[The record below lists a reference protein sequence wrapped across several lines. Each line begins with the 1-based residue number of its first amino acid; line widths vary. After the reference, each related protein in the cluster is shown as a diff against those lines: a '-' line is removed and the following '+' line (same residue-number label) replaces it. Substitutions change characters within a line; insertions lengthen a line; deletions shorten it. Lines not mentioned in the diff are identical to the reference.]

1 MGILRSPPFFYTI
14 IIMPFPTT
22 NATQELPA
30 INQILSSCGQ
40 APVTTL
46 DQTNPDVAIAYDT
59 LLQVSR
65 EVQAEG
71 WTFNKEYHYEFT
83 PDNNDEILIPSN
95 ILQIKLTE
103 NSANMDKDGI
113 RRSGKLYDRHNHT
126 YDWTDE
132 TVECDVVWEFDWVD
146 LPQPI
151 QDFIVARSATFVSQR
166 IVGDAAQYQML
177 QQQEAYMRALAL
189 EYETQQGQFTFFGHP
204 QGHTN
209 YYQSYQPFHAL
220 SR

>member
-1 MGILRSPPFFYTI
+1 
-14 IIMPFPTT
+14 MPFPPT

-83 PDNNDEILIPSN
+83 PDNDDQILIPSN

-103 NSANMDKDGI
+103 NSANMDKDGV

-126 YDWTDE
+126 YDWTDD
-132 TVECDVVWEFDWVD
+132 TVECDIVWEFDWVD

-166 IVGDAAQYQML
+166 IVGDTEQYQML

>member
-1 MGILRSPPFFYTI
+1 
-14 IIMPFPTT
+14 MPFPTT

-71 WTFNKEYHYEFT
+71 WTFNTEYHYDFT
-83 PDNNDEILIPSN
+83 PDTNDEILIPN
-95 ILQIKLTE
+95 NVLQLKLTE
-103 NSANMDKDGI
+103 NWGNVDKDGI
-113 RRSGKLYDRHNHT
+113 RRNGKLYDRQDHT
-126 YDWTDE
+126 YKWTDQSP
-132 TVECDVVWEFDWVD
+132 VECDVVWEFDWVD

-151 QDFIVARSATFVSQR
+151 QDFITARSSTIVSQR
-166 IVGDAAQYQML
+166 IVGDQAQYQML
-177 QQQEAYMRALAL
+177 QQQEAYARALAL

-204 QGHTN
+204 QGHQN
-209 YYQSYQPFHAL
+209 YYNSYQPFQAL
-220 SR
+220 AR

>member
-1 MGILRSPPFFYTI
+1 
-14 IIMPFPTT
+14 MPFPTT

-46 DQTNPDVAIAYDT
+46 DHTNPDVAIAYDT

-71 WTFNKEYHYEFT
+71 WTFNKEYHYEMT
-83 PDNNDEILIPSN
+83 PDTDDFILIPNN

-103 NSANMDKDGI
+103 NSANRDKDGI
-113 RRSGKLYDRHNHT
+113 RRSGKLYDRYNHT
-126 YDWTDE
+126 YEWTDD
-132 TVECDVVWEFDWVD
+132 TVECDIVWEFDWVD

-151 QDFIVARSATFVSQR
+151 QDFITARAATMVSQR
-166 IVGDAAQYQML
+166 IVGDSDQYTML
-177 QQQEAYMRALAL
+177 QQSEAMSRALAL

-204 QGHTN
+204 QGRRN
-209 YYQSYQPFHAL
+209 YHQSYQPFQAL
-220 SR
+220 IR

>member
-1 MGILRSPPFFYTI
+1 
-14 IIMPFPTT
+14 MPFPTT

-83 PDNNDEILIPSN
+83 PDTDDQILIPSN

-103 NSANMDKDGI
+103 NSANMDKDGV

-126 YDWTDE
+126 YDWTDD

-151 QDFIVARSATFVSQR
+151 QDFIVARAATFVSQR
-166 IVGDAAQYQML
+166 IVGDDTQYQML

>member
-1 MGILRSPPFFYTI
+1 
-14 IIMPFPTT
+14 MPFPTT

-46 DQTNPDVAIAYDT
+46 DTTNPDVAIAYDT

-71 WTFNKEYHYEFT
+71 WTFNKEYHYEMT
-83 PDNNDEILIPSN
+83 PDTDDFILIPN
-95 ILQIKLTE
+95 NMLQLKLTE

-113 RRSGKLYDRHNHT
+113 RRSGKLYDRQNHT
-126 YDWTDE
+126 YKWTDE
-132 TVECDVVWEFDWVD
+132 TVECDIVWEFDWVD

-151 QDFIVARSATFVSQR
+151 QDFIVSRASTIVSQR
-166 IVGDAAQYQML
+166 IVGDADQFSML

-204 QGHTN
+204 QGNTN

-220 SR
+220 KR

>member
-1 MGILRSPPFFYTI
+1 MGDFGLPFFFYN
-14 IIMPFPTT
+14 IMPFPTT

-46 DQTNPDVAIAYDT
+46 DQTNPDVAVAYDT

-83 PDNNDEILIPSN
+83 PDTDDQILIPSN

-103 NSANMDKDGI
+103 NSANMDKDGV

-151 QDFIVARSATFVSQR
+151 QDFIVARAATFVSQR
-166 IVGDAAQYQML
+166 IVGDTNQYEML

>member
-1 MGILRSPPFFYTI
+1 
-14 IIMPFPTT
+14 MPFPTT

-59 LLQVSR
+59 LRQVSR

-83 PDNNDEILIPSN
+83 PDNDDQILIPSN

-103 NSANMDKDGI
+103 NSANMDKDGV

-132 TVECDVVWEFDWVD
+132 TVECDIVWEFDWVD

-151 QDFIVARSATFVSQR
+151 QDFIVARAATYVSQR
-166 IVGDAAQYQML
+166 IVGDSAQYQML

>member
-1 MGILRSPPFFYTI
+1 
-14 IIMPFPTT
+14 MPFPTT

-59 LLQVSR
+59 LLQISR

-83 PDNNDEILIPSN
+83 PDNDDQILIPSN

-103 NSANMDKDGI
+103 NSANMDKDGV
-113 RRSGKLYDRHNHT
+113 RRSGKVYDRHNHT
-126 YDWTDE
+126 YDWTDD
-132 TVECDVVWEFDWVD
+132 TVECDIVWEFDWVD

-151 QDFIVARSATFVSQR
+151 QDFIVARAATFVSQR
-166 IVGDAAQYQML
+166 IVGDNTQYQML

-204 QGHTN
+204 KGHTN
-209 YYQSYQPFHAL
+209 YYQSYQPIHAL
-220 SR
+220 KR

>member
-1 MGILRSPPFFYTI
+1 
-14 IIMPFPTT
+14 MPFPTT

-59 LLQVSR
+59 LQQVSR

-83 PDNNDEILIPSN
+83 PDNNDQILIPSN

-103 NSANMDKDGI
+103 NSANMDKDGV

-132 TVECDVVWEFDWVD
+132 IVECDIVWEFDWVD

-151 QDFIVARSATFVSQR
+151 QDFIVARAATFVSQR
-166 IVGDAAQYQML
+166 IVGDSTQYQML

>member
-1 MGILRSPPFFYTI
+1 
-14 IIMPFPTT
+14 MPFPTT

-40 APVTTL
+40 APVTSL

-59 LLQVSR
+59 LLQISR

-83 PDNNDEILIPSN
+83 PDNDDQISIPSN

-103 NSANMDKDGI
+103 NSANMDKDGV
-113 RRSGKLYDRHNHT
+113 RRNGKLYDRHNHT

-132 TVECDVVWEFDWVD
+132 TVECDIVWKFDWVD

-151 QDFIVARSATFVSQR
+151 QDFIVARAATFVSQR
-166 IVGDAAQYQML
+166 IVGDSAQYQML

>member
-1 MGILRSPPFFYTI
+1 
-14 IIMPFPTT
+14 MPFPTT

-46 DQTNPDVAIAYDT
+46 DTTNPDVAIAYDT

-71 WTFNKEYHYEFT
+71 WTFNKEYHYEMT
-83 PDNNDEILIPSN
+83 PDTDDFILIPN
-95 ILQIKLTE
+95 NMLQIKLTE

-113 RRSGKLYDRHNHT
+113 RRSGKLYDRQNHT
-126 YDWTDE
+126 YKWTDE
-132 TVECDVVWEFDWVD
+132 TVECDIVWEFDWVD

-151 QDFIVARSATFVSQR
+151 QDFIVSRASTIVSQR
-166 IVGDAAQYQML
+166 IVGDSDQFSML
-177 QQQEAYMRALAL
+177 QQQEAYMRSLAL

-204 QGHTN
+204 QGNTN

-220 SR
+220 KR

>member
-1 MGILRSPPFFYTI
+1 
-14 IIMPFPTT
+14 MPFPTT

-46 DQTNPDVAIAYDT
+46 DTTNPDVAIVYDT
-59 LLQVSR
+59 LLQVNR

-71 WTFNKEYHYEFT
+71 WTFNKENHVEFT
-83 PDNNDEILIPSN
+83 PDDDNNYITIPNN
-95 ILQIKLTE
+95 IIQLKLSE
-103 NSANMDKDGI
+103 NAANMEYDAI
-113 RRSGKLYDRHNHT
+113 RRNGRLYDKAHHT
-126 YDWTDE
+126 DQWTED
-132 TVECDVVWEFDWVD
+132 TIECDVIYEFDWVD

-151 QDFIVARSATFVSQR
+151 QDFITARSSTIVSQR
-166 IVGDAAQYQML
+166 IIGDNSQYQML
-177 QQQEAYMRALAL
+177 QQQEAYMRAMAL

-204 QGHTN
+204 QGHQN

-220 SR
+220 KR

>member
-1 MGILRSPPFFYTI
+1 
-14 IIMPFPTT
+14 MPFPPT
-22 NATQELPA
+22 NATKELPA

-46 DQTNPDVAIAYDT
+46 DTTNPDVAIAYDT
-59 LLQVSR
+59 LLQITR
-65 EVQAEG
+65 EVQSEG
-71 WTFNKEYHYEFT
+71 WTFNREFHYEFI
-83 PDNNDEILIPSN
+83 PDNNDEIPIPN
-95 ILQIKLTE
+95 NVLQLKLTK
-103 NSANMDKDGI
+103 NTSNMDYDGI
-113 RRSGKLYDRHNHT
+113 RRQGKLYDRFNHRYT
-126 YDWTDE
+126 WPNHE
-132 TVECDVVWEFDWVD
+132 KAECDVVWEFDWVD
-146 LPQPI
+146 LPQPV

-166 IVGDAAQYQML
+166 IVGDTEQYQML

-204 QGHTN
+204 KGHTN

>member
-1 MGILRSPPFFYTI
+1 
-14 IIMPFPTT
+14 MPFPTT

-46 DQTNPDVAIAYDT
+46 DTTNPDVAIAYDT

-71 WTFNKEYHYEFT
+71 WTFNKEYHIEFT
-83 PDNNDEILIPSN
+83 PDDDDFIPIANNII
-95 ILQIKLTE
+95 QIKLTE
-103 NSANMDKDGI
+103 NSANMDKVAI

-126 YDWTDE
+126 YKWTDE
-132 TVECDVVWEFDWVD
+132 TVECDVVYEFDWID
-146 LPQPI
+146 LPEPI
-151 QDFIVARSATFVSQR
+151 QNFIVARAAVFTSQR
-166 IVGDAAQYQML
+166 IVGDNAQYQML
-177 QQQEAYMRALAL
+177 QQQEAYARAMAL

-209 YYQSYQPFHAL
+209 YYQSYQPFKAL

>member
-1 MGILRSPPFFYTI
+1 MGGFGLPFSFNN
-14 IIMPFPTT
+14 IMPFPTT

-46 DQTNPDVAIAYDT
+46 DQTNPDVAVAYDT
-59 LLQVSR
+59 LQQVSR

-83 PDNNDEILIPSN
+83 PDTDDQILIPSN

-103 NSANMDKDGI
+103 NSANMDKDGV

-166 IVGDAAQYQML
+166 IVGDNTQYQML

>member
-1 MGILRSPPFFYTI
+1 MEDSSESSFFLYI
-14 IIMPFPTT
+14 NIMPFPTT

-46 DQTNPDVAIAYDT
+46 DTTNPDVAIAYDT

-71 WTFNKEYHYEFT
+71 WTFNKEYHYEMT
-83 PDNNDEILIPSN
+83 PDTDDFILIPNN
-95 ILQIKLTE
+95 IIQIKLTE

-126 YDWTDE
+126 YKWTDE

-151 QDFIVARSATFVSQR
+151 QDFITARAATLVSQR
-166 IVGDAAQYQML
+166 IIGDQTQYQML
-177 QQQEAYMRALAL
+177 QQQEAFMRAMAL

-204 QGHTN
+204 QGHQN

-220 SR
+220 KR

>member
-1 MGILRSPPFFYTI
+1 
-14 IIMPFPTT
+14 MPFPTT
-22 NATQELPA
+22 NATVELPA

-83 PDNNDEILIPSN
+83 PNTDDEILIPNN

-103 NSANMDKDGI
+103 NGRNQEYDGI
-113 RRSGKLYDRHNHT
+113 RRSGKLYDRQHHT
-126 YDWTDE
+126 FKWEDYDTW
-132 TVECDVVWEFDWVD
+132 ECDIVWEFDLVD

-151 QDFIVARSATFVSQR
+151 QDFIVSRSATIVSSR
-166 IVGDAAQYQML
+166 IVGDNTQYQML
-177 QQQEAYMRALAL
+177 QQQEAYTRAAAL
-189 EYETQQGQFTFFGHP
+189 EYETQQGQYTFFGHP
-204 QGHTN
+204 QGQQN
-209 YYQSYQPFHAL
+209 YYKSYEPFQAL
-220 SR
+220 QR